1 MFIDSEFL
9 VNVYTKKKNVK
20 TLQYFYAEFSNMS
33 TDVPTP
39 ECLQKVFQYIDDH
52 RDKWVSNLKEAV
64 AIKSVSAWYET
75 CKSS

>member
-1 MFIDSEFL
+1 
-9 VNVYTKKKNVK
+9 
-20 TLQYFYAEFSNMS
+20 MS